1 MMRIVENGQG
11 GKVLGVP
18 KQWDK
23 NGTENS
29 VTRNFVNT
37 KRLGYPSPYPHS
49 NHANAR
55 GALGLI

>member
-29 VTRNFVNT
+29 VTRNFVNS

-55 GALGLI
+55 GA